1 MLIAKMRLILT
12 AKMLPQRRPA
22 EFTAETWA
30 RFAVVY
36 ESPNDIELFPGGIS
50 ELPVDGGVVGP
61 TFACLIAEQ
70 FARIKQGDR

>member
-1 MLIAKMRLILT
+1 M
-12 AKMLPQRRPA
+12 
-22 EFTAETWA
+22 
-30 RFAVVY
+30 Y

-70 FARIKQGDR
+70 FARIKQGDRQEYLYWQSDL

>member
-1 MLIAKMRLILT
+1 M
-12 AKMLPQRRPA
+12 
-22 EFTAETWA
+22 
-30 RFAVVY
+30 Y

-70 FARIKQGDR
+70 FARIKQGDRREYFHWQLVWQIRI

>member
-1 MLIAKMRLILT
+1 MC
-12 AKMLPQRRPA
+12 PQRRPA
-22 EFTAETWA
+22 EFTAETWS
-30 RFAVVY
+30 RFAEVY
-36 ESPNDIELFPGGIS
+36 ETPNDIELFPGGMS